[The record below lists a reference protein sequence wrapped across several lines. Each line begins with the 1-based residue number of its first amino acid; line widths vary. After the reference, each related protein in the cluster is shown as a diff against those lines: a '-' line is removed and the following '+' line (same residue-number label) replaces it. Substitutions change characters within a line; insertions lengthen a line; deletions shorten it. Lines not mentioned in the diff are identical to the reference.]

1 MERFATKAARYESL
15 QKRLES
21 LLDGE
26 RNAIANSA
34 NTAALIYEML
44 PDVNWA
50 GFYFLE
56 GEELLL
62 GPFQGQPACVQ
73 IPMGQGVCGTAA
85 ASGLVQRVANVHE
98 FEGHIACDVNS
109 VSELVIPLLKDGQL
123 IGVLDIDSSL
133 ANRFSQE
140 DEAGLASIAQIYLQ
154 SIF

>member
-1 MERFATKAARYESL
+1 MKSRPKVNFRRLAAQAEA
-15 QKRLES
+15 
-21 LLDGE
+21 LLSGQTN
-26 RNAIANSA
+26 RISNAANLSA
-34 NTAALIYEML
+34 LLFQEL
-44 PDVNWA
+44 PGVNWA

-73 IPMGQGVCGTAA
+73 IPMGQGICGTAA

-98 FEGHIACDVNS
+98 FESHIACDVNS

-123 IGVLDIDSSL
+123 IGVLDIDSPL

-140 DEAGLASIAQIYLQ
+140 DEAGLAGIAQIYLQ
-154 SIF
+154 SII